1 MSVKLIVRGND
12 IAAAALSETL
22 DQSEINKSKNW
33 YFSAALAVYFA
44 IVDVVDIVDIHSIY

>member
-12 IAAAALSETL
+12 MAAAALSETL

-33 YFSAALAVYFA
+33 YFSAALAVY
-44 IVDVVDIVDIHSIY
+44 S